1 MEKMDYKKQYK
12 DMYLPKTD
20 PMTIDVPSMN
30 FIMVTGKGNPNEENG
45 EYSKAV
51 ELLYALSFT
60 IKMSKQG
67 KAKPPGYF
75 EYVVPPLEGLWWT
88 EDKKERFRYPD
99 KDKFCW
105 ISMIRQPEFVTRD
118 IFLWACDEVMR
129 KKQLDTGAA
138 RFETW
143 KEGLCVQCMHIG
155 PFDEEPETILKL
167 EQYILGQNL
176 KNDINDNHRHHEIYL
191 SDPRKC
197 NIARMKTVI
206 RIPVR

>member
-1 MEKMDYKKQYK
+1 MEKMDYKKEYK
-12 DMYLPKTD
+12 NLYLPKTD

-30 FIMVTGKGNPNEENG
+30 FIMVSGKGNPNEENG
-45 EYSKAV
+45 EYSKSV

-60 IKMSKQG
+60 IKMSKMG

-75 EYVVPPLEGLWWT
+75 EYVVPPLEGLWWM
-88 EDKKERFRYPD
+88 EDGKEEINYLE
-99 KDKFCW
+99 KDNFCW
-105 ISMIRQPEFVTRD
+105 ISMIRQPEFVTREV
-118 IFLWACDEVMR
+118 FLWACEEIKR

-138 RFETW
+138 RFEAL

-155 PFDEEPETILKL
+155 PFHDEPETILKM
-167 EQYILGQNL
+167 EQYMIALNL
-176 KNDINDNHRHHEIYL
+176 KNDINNLRRHHEIYL

-197 NIARMKTVI
+197 HVSRMKTVI